1 MRCPE
6 CGAEVRGDAVAC
18 PSCGANLVVDA
29 SAKAE
34 AAEPRV
40 DVGGETVAMPAV
52 AMPAQ
57 PAIGI
62 EYDSNAS
69 GASAEAGAAVG
80 AAVAA
85 EAAEGPNGRTDPA
98 PAASDDAGAAPASA
112 LPNDAFDAP
121 VSVPPAAPDDTAS
134 QALPLIDANQGV
146 RANALVSAVEE
157 SAYEQER
164 PRVRKR
170 PQAPFDPSDP
180 ASLAS
185 PEPAY
190 RVRHIKEPKAPSAF
204 RKVIV
209 TLAAIAL
216 LGGVIAG
223 GATIIQ
229 QQSQNVAQAQNASVP
244 VSILADGIG
253 VDGSSKTP
261 VQVEGTAA
269 DGSTFKKVFY
279 ISGDS
284 GKVSMPQGSFA
295 FSVPASPIAADGTV
309 YDVSAAKIETTV
321 NQGGPAAP
329 IALKLSPIDPLN
341 VTDDVVSKAYTYADN
356 GGTESG
362 ELAYSLK
369 AAALKRRDQAVAQKN
384 AADAAAAKQAED
396 EAKRHIIAASYEFYL
411 PEEWVDKVKATVSG
425 DTVTIAPNDYP
436 NEPLLTLT
444 AAATQPD
451 AYTDQ
456 DYSFWFQ
463 GPALANGQFVWGHGM
478 HWGFQIAS
486 YNVQNDPDPSHH
498 YSFEEAEE
506 LVNLQSGGK
515 LTYDQVLQQMQNGG
529 YSDQMAEEVH
539 AFIRD
544 GIASTIK
551 PRS

>member
-6 CGAEVRGDAVAC
+6 CGAEVRADDAVC
-18 PSCGANLVVDA
+18 PSCGANLAADA
-29 SAKAE
+29 DIDTE

-40 DVGGETVAMPAV
+40 DVGGETVAMPI
-52 AMPAQ
+52 PA
-57 PAIGI
+57 PAKSVVGA
-62 EYDSNAS
+62 EYDS
-69 GASAEAGAAVG
+69 SAEGAPAGPRAAND
-80 AAVAA
+80 AAAA
-85 EAAEGPNGRTDPA
+85 AADAEGAGVSADHAA
-98 PAASDDAGAAPASA
+98 PRVSDDADIASD
-112 LPNDAFDAP
+112 L
-121 VSVPPAAPDDTAS
+121 PPAAPDDLDDTAS
-134 QALPLIDANQGV
+134 QALPLIDADQGV
-146 RANALVSAVEE
+146 RANALVASLEE
-157 SAYEQER
+157 GAQDQER
-164 PRVRKR
+164 IRAKGRAT
-170 PQAPFDPSDP
+170 APFDSSDP
-180 ASLAS
+180 ASLVS

-190 RVRHIKEPKAPSAF
+190 RVRHIEEPKAPSAF
-204 RKVIV
+204 RKIVV

-216 LGGVIAG
+216 LAGVIVG

-229 QQSQNVAQAQNASVP
+229 QQSQNVAQSQNASVP
-244 VSILADGIG
+244 ISVLADGIG
-253 VDGSSKTP
+253 ADGGSKTP

-269 DGSTFKKVFY
+269 DGTTFKKVFY
-279 ISGDS
+279 IAGDS
-284 GKVSMPQGSFA
+284 GKVSMPQGSFT

-309 YDVSAAKIETTV
+309 YDVSSAKIETTV
-321 NQGGPAAP
+321 SQSGPAAP
-329 IALKLSPIDPLN
+329 IALKLSPIEALN
-341 VTDDVVSKAYTYADN
+341 VTDEVVSKAYSYADN

-362 ELAYSLK
+362 EQAYSLK
-369 AAALKRRDQAVAQKN
+369 AAALKRRDEAVAQKN

-411 PEEWVDKVKATVSG
+411 PEEWVDKVKASVSG
-425 DTVTIAPNDYP
+425 DTVTITPNDYP

-444 AAATQPD
+444 AASTQPN
-451 AYTDQ
+451 AFTDQ

-463 GPALANGQFVWGHGM
+463 GPALANGQFVWGYGM

-486 YNVQNDPDPSHH
+486 YNVQNDPDPAHH

-539 AFIRD
+539 GFIRD